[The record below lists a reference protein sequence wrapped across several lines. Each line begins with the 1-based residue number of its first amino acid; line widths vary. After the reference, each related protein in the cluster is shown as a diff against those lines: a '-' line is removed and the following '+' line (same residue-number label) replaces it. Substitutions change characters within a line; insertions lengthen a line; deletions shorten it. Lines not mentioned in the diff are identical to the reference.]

1 MTTQDVL
8 DFVHAQRAIRGV
20 GKVCG
25 TWSDV
30 QLLQAMSDAIRDN
43 AFGWVELE
51 GKLAGFAFGI
61 PRPHERVLD
70 VTQVVCSSP
79 RALAHLMLL
88 FESNYRGWTLR
99 GLRRKKVASKQLV
112 SYARVS
118 RFTQLTQLKASNIY
132 AL

>member
-8 DFVHAQRAIRGV
+8 DFVHAQRAVRGA

-25 TWSDV
+25 KWSDA
-30 QLLQAMSDAIRDN
+30 QLLHAINDAILNN

-88 FESNYRGWTLR
+88 FESHYQGWTLR
-99 GLRRKKVASKQLV
+99 GHRRKKAAPKQLV
-112 SYARVS
+112 SYPRIS
-118 RFTQLTQLKASNIY
+118 RFTKLTQVKAAQIY
-132 AL
+132 V